1 MDSNGT
7 VNSSPEMII
16 LTIVVLLIL
25 LYSIVTYHK
34 SNYNNIGLI
43 IGISL
48 FFIFVFDYFSKNS
61 ILNSFKENFT
71 NLSNAPQ
78 LYSTYFAFIAFIL
91 VLIGLSISKNKLLS
105 DSNSNYP
112 FVITIITTITAF
124 FIFSIYVQHYIGKNR
139 NPDTYGW
146 YFFRFLLVLVACIGL
161 FITISATQNEN
172 YHFAAKVVII
182 SAVLISVLVFYYFNP
197 NIFVDFI
204 DNLKEWLSGDA
215 PLPKIFR
222 DLYNLIKKEFSQNS
236 FLAWILLL
244 GIGLSTALLFYG
256 EDVSHNIIK
265 FLTHDGKHLLHD
277 VVDLNEEHILGNFQ
291 TLSNQSFLDT
301 NTDYDQDSNYCI
313 SSWFYLNKQ
322 YSNNNDATILDYGNN
337 PHIKYMGS
345 ENKLIITFN
354 VGADSATTPKE
365 IIVENILIQK
375 WNNIVV
381 NCRSGRFIDVFLN
394 TELVATSSDILI
406 NVKKSSQ
413 YIKLGY
419 PNLEG
424 SACNVVYYN
433 HTLPITSIY
442 TLYYLYSSMNP
453 PYINYSKNVENKEKN
468 KTFKSR
474 DFETENESR
483 KSRDRSGSILEDDS
497 EKYDANDPNNVLT
510 YNTSM
515 PGIHSISKFL
525 WFFN

>member
-1 MDSNGT
+1 MDSNSIE
-7 VNSSPEMII
+7 NSSPQHII
-16 LTIVVLLIL
+16 LIIIVLLIL

-48 FFIFVFDYFSKNS
+48 FFILIFDYYFSKNS
-61 ILNSFKENFT
+61 IFNSIKNNFT

-124 FIFSIYVQHYIGKNR
+124 FIFSIYVQHYIGKTS

-244 GIGLSTALLFYG
+244 GIGLSTVLLFYG

-277 VVDLNEEHILGNFQ
+277 VVDLNEEHVLGNFQ
-291 TLSNQSFLDT
+291 SLDSTT
-301 NTDYDQDSNYCI
+301 NNDEDSNYCI

-322 YSNNNDATILDYGNN
+322 YSNNETATILDYGNN
-337 PHIKYMGS
+337 PHIQYKGS
-345 ENKLIITFN
+345 ENKLIITFIPH
-354 VGADSATTPKE
+354 GSASP

-406 NVKKSSQ
+406 NVKGGNSKS
-413 YIKLGY
+413 ITLGD

-497 EKYDANDPNNVLT
+497 EKYDANTPNNVLT